1 MFFSKVFFSAL
12 CFTGMAV
19 AIIPG
24 GFTVVTTSTTAAVG
38 PCKPASTSTSTS
50 VIPPVES

>member
-1 MFFSKVFFSAL
+1 MFFSKIFFSAL

-24 GFTVVTTSTTAAVG
+24 GFTITTSTTAAVG